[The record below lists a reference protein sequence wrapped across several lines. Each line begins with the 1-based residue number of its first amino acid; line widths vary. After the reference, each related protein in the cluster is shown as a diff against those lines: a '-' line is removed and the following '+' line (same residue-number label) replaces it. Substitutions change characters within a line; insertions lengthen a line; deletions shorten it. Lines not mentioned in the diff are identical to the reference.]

1 MQVNGDAPKWVSP
14 HFGVSQC
21 ISMDLAADTD
31 AAAADDARCGYTLK
45 AHSHGAFSSECD
57 SVFESN
63 YWRSQSH
70 SLTSIID
77 VHTTHSMRYKK
88 MQSQSLKIA

>member
-31 AAAADDARCGYTLK
+31 AAAADDAQCGYTLRDK
-45 AHSHGAFSSECD
+45 SIAMLKNAFFRFLEIVIFHLSHLVEHD
-57 SVFESN
+57 QENVFT
-63 YWRSQSH
+63 W
-70 SLTSIID
+70 II
-77 VHTTHSMRYKK
+77 
-88 MQSQSLKIA
+88 